1 MSAALVSVSAH
12 KLLIVM
18 VGFYGKGL
26 CVDLGE
32 DGTWEWN
39 KYWSDCEMLLR
50 RLKGAERVC
59 VVVGGGRLYQVR
71 NIMRKVATHRN
82 EQTE

>member
-1 MSAALVSVSAH
+1 
-12 KLLIVM
+12 M

-39 KYWSDCEMLLR
+39 KYWSDCEMLLG
-50 RLKGAERVC
+50 RLKGAWSGEGDC
-59 VVVGGGRLYQVR
+59 IKCG
-71 NIMRKVATHRN
+71 I
-82 EQTE
+82 